1 MKEII
6 YALLLLILIFIAYD
20 PDCRH
25 LKRDKLSG
33 DVLDEYKQPQ
43 HAPCSGY
50 DKVLN
55 TLMLIAIPVLVGII
69 VWKLVERV
77 L

>member
-1 MKEII
+1 MKEIV
-6 YALLLLILIFIAYD
+6 YAVLLLILIFIVYD

-33 DVLDEYKQPQ
+33 DVLDEYKQLQ
-43 HAPCSGY
+43 HAACSGY

-55 TLMLIAIPVLVGII
+55 TSMLIAIPVLVGII